1 MQLIPIAILSNQEG
15 GKLILKVLRIMK
27 ATAFVMLF
35 ACLQS
40 VASTNGQSITLTVK
54 DVPARE
60 VFREIQKQTGKSL
73 VVSEGVLSR
82 IGKITLDVKAQ
93 PIQKVLD
100 LCLRKDRFTYNDV
113 DGIIVITDKS
123 EVVPPKVPAPAL
135 DTAGFVVSGRIVDA
149 GGAPLPGAS
158 VSRVGT
164 KEGAAADASGNFRLK
179 LPTGGATLL
188 ISYLGYQPLR
198 MQVSKADFLTI
209 VLKPSEAKVEEVVV
223 VGYGT
228 QKKASLTSAI
238 SSIDTKD
245 MMSIPASNLSNVL
258 AGRASG
264 TFVQSG
270 SGVPG
275 KSSIVRIRSSSSWN
289 SSGPLIVIDGVARDQ
304 AAFDA
309 LDPNQVQNITI
320 LKDAASAAIY
330 GSRSSD
336 GVLLVTTKTGKAGK
350 ATVQFNSIFGVY
362 SKPEIDVK
370 YLSMDESMDMYNSTH
385 TGAADFRFNQYDRD
399 WIHKNNPDGN
409 LHYDEAYQ
417 RPFTQRHSLNVSGG
431 TDRVTYFIGGTFY
444 DEKGFLPQL
453 AYQKYSLRSNVQVAI
468 TKDLTLGLNLSYN
481 KGARSRFF
489 TIEGKDDDLSGFYEK
504 LKYIMPPTTF
514 AYIDGKPMAPTWV
527 TNPIEMMKNGGY
539 MHINRQ
545 YIDGIINLEY
555 KVPFIKG
562 LTLKGVA
569 DLYNGNDFSK
579 AYAIQPLL
587 YQFKLDPKSGIQ
599 QIYTNEII
607 GTKTATSPA
616 QPFIGNENGRTNSY
630 QVNAIATYE
639 KNFGNHHL
647 NIVGVYE
654 QSDGY
659 YNYSSIYKYNF
670 PVYTRDQF
678 PFASRASGDTKA
690 DGYETYLDAR
700 VSYVGRVNYDYQHKY
715 LLSASVRADGSSKFA
730 KDKRWGYFPAASLGW
745 VMSEEAF
752 LAGLKKSGIDMLKLR
767 LSYGATGNDNIPAW
781 LFKELYNASASPFY
795 LGDPTSS
802 KSILA
807 YNGIAQ
813 TNYTWE
819 GAKSYN
825 AGVDLNFRQHWSFVA
840 DVWTKKTFNIL
851 GQRILET
858 PVEFGSSYPIEN
870 YGRMNAKGMD
880 IELGYVYGKIGKD
893 FTFDIKANFG
903 LATTHVL
910 VKDKALGAT
919 QADDPV
925 GKPLNY
931 QAGYEAAGI
940 LRTDADVSA
949 LPAGY
954 TIFGVKPEKGMMNF
968 TDVNGPNGK
977 PDGLIDSY
985 DKVVLAQY
993 SNAVVPGSNNQ
1004 SNNAPVS
1011 YGLSISMAYKNFR
1024 LSMLLSGL
1032 AGYKVIYNDPWG
1044 RNGGNIPYPAYYG
1057 DAYSESNPNG
1067 KFPKLYNANG
1077 NQRQDYSVVSALN
1090 TFNGDFLRLK
1100 NVNLSYD
1107 FSQTLLKKAGLSAAQ
1122 IFAGA
1127 TNLFCLR
1134 KFKLYDPE
1142 VYSFGSY
1149 PIMTNVSLGF
1159 NVQF

>member
-1 MQLIPIAILSNQEG
+1 M
-15 GKLILKVLRIMK
+15 KV
-27 ATAFVMLF
+27 TAFLVLF
-35 ACLQS
+35 ACTQA
-40 VASTNGQSITLTVK
+40 VARTSNGQSITLSVK
-54 DVPARE
+54 DAPAKE
-60 VFREIQKQTGKSL
+60 VFREIQKQSGKSL
-73 VVSEGVLSR
+73 MVSEAVLSR
-82 IGKITLDVKAQ
+82 IGKLTLHIKDQALE
-93 PIQKVLD
+93 KVLER
-100 LCLRKDRFTYNDV
+100 CLQKDRFTYTNV
-113 DGIIVITDKS
+113 DGVIVITEKP
-123 EVVPPKVPAPAL
+123 EMVPPTDLAPAV
-135 DTAGFVVSGRIVDA
+135 DTSGFVVTGKIVDA
-149 GGAPLPGAS
+149 AGNPLPGAS
-158 VSRVGT
+158 VSRAGT
-164 KEGAAADASGNFRLK
+164 RDGAAADAGGNFRLK
-179 LPTGGATLL
+179 VPSGTATLV
-188 ISYLGYQPLR
+188 ISYIGYQPLHLE
-198 MQVSKADFLTI
+198 VSHAGFHTI
-209 VLKPSEAKVEEVVV
+209 VLKPADAKVDEVVV

-245 MMSIPASNLSNVL
+245 MMSIPAANLSNVL

-304 AAFDA
+304 ATFDA
-309 LDPNQVQNITI
+309 LDPNQVQSITI

-350 ATVQFNSIFGVY
+350 AMVQFSSLFGVY

-370 YLSMDESMDMYNSTH
+370 YLSMDESMDLYNSTH
-385 TGAADFRFNQYDRD
+385 TGTADFRFNQYDRD
-399 WIHKNNPDGN
+399 WIHKNNPEGN

-417 RPFTQRHSLNVSGG
+417 HPFTQRHSLNVSGG
-431 TDRVTYFIGGTFY
+431 TDRVAYFIGGTFY

-453 AYQKYSLRSNVQVAI
+453 GYQKYNLRSNVQVAI
-468 TKDLTLGLNLSYN
+468 TKDLSLGLNLSYN
-481 KGARSRFF
+481 KGGRSRFY

-514 AYIDGKPMAPTWV
+514 AYIDGKPMSPTWV
-527 TNPIEMMKNGGY
+527 SNPIELMKNGGY
-539 MHINRQ
+539 LHVNKQ

-599 QIYTNEII
+599 QLYTNEII
-607 GTKTATSPA
+607 GTKVATAPA
-616 QPFIGNENGRTNSY
+616 QPFIGNENGRTSSY
-630 QVNAIATYE
+630 QINAIASYD
-639 KNFGNHHL
+639 KHFGNHNL

-670 PVYTRDQF
+670 PVNTTDQF
-678 PFASRASGDTKA
+678 PFASQASGDTKA
-690 DGYETYLDAR
+690 NGFETYLDAR

-715 LLSASVRADGSSKFA
+715 LVSASLRADGSSKFS
-730 KDKRWGYFPAASLGW
+730 KDNRWGYFPAASLGW
-745 VMSEEAF
+745 VMSEEPF
-752 LAGLKKSGIDMLKLR
+752 LANLKKKGLDMLKIR
-767 LSYGATGNDNIPAW
+767 ASYGSTGNDNIPAW
-781 LFKELYNASASPFY
+781 LFKEIYNASSTPFY
-795 LGDPTSS
+795 LGDPGSS

-825 AGVDLNFRQHWSFVA
+825 AGVDLNFKQHWSVVA
-840 DVWTKKTFNIL
+840 DVWTKNTFNIL
-851 GQRILET
+851 GQRILAI
-858 PVEFGSSYPIEN
+858 PVEFGASYPIEN

-880 IELGYVYGKIGKD
+880 LELGYLDGKIGKD
-893 FTFDIKANFG
+893 FLFDVKANFG
-903 LATTHVL
+903 LATTNVL
-910 VKDKALGAT
+910 KKDKALGAT
-919 QADDPV
+919 PADDPV

-931 QAGYEAAGI
+931 QAGYDAIGI
-940 LRTDADVSA
+940 LRTDADVNA

-954 TIFGVKPEKGMMNF
+954 TIFGAAPAKGMMNF
-968 TDVNGPNGK
+968 TDVGGPDGK
-977 PDGLIDSY
+977 PDGRIDSY
-985 DKVVLAQY
+985 DKVVVAKY
-993 SNAVVPGSNNQ
+993 SNAVVPGSSNQ
-1004 SNNAPVS
+1004 SNNAPIA
-1011 YGLSISMAYKNFR
+1011 YGLSISMGYKNFR
-1024 LSMLLSGL
+1024 LSMLLAGL

-1057 DAYSESNPNG
+1057 DSWSETNPNG
-1067 KFPKLYNANG
+1067 KFPKLYNASG

-1090 TFNGDFLRLK
+1090 TFSGDFLRLK
-1100 NVNLSYD
+1100 NLNLSYD
-1107 FSQTLLKKAGLSAAQ
+1107 LSPALLKRAGLSSAQ
-1122 IFAGA
+1122 VFAGA

>member
-1 MQLIPIAILSNQEG
+1 MQLIPYSILSNQEG
-15 GKLILKVLRIMK
+15 GKLTQKVLRIMK
-27 ATAFVMLF
+27 ATAFLILV

-40 VASTNGQSITLTVK
+40 VARTNGQSITLSVK
-54 DVPARE
+54 DASAKE

-73 VVSEGVLSR
+73 MVSEGVLSR
-82 IGKITLDVKAQ
+82 IGKITLEVKSQ
-93 PIQKVLD
+93 PIEKVLD
-100 LCLRKDRFTYNDV
+100 LCLRKDHFTYTEI
-113 DGIIVITDKS
+113 DGIIVIVDKP
-123 EVVPPKVPAPAL
+123 EVVPLKVPAPAL
-135 DTAGFVVSGRIVDA
+135 DTSGFVVTGRIVDA
-149 GGAPLPGAS
+149 GGTPLPGAS
-158 VSRVGT
+158 VSRAGT
-164 KEGAAADASGNFRLK
+164 KEGTAADANGNFRLK

-188 ISYLGYQPLR
+188 ISYLGYQQQR
-198 MQVSKADFLTI
+198 MEISHAGSLTI
-209 VLKPSEAKVEEVVV
+209 TLKPSDAVVEEVVV

-245 MMSIPASNLSNVL
+245 MMSVPAANLSNVL

-270 SGVPG
+270 TGVPG

-289 SSGPLIVIDGVARDQ
+289 SSGPLIVIDGIARDQ

-309 LDPNQVQNITI
+309 LDPNQVQSITI

-336 GVLLVTTKTGKAGK
+336 GVLLVTTKTGREGK

-370 YLSMDESMDMYNSTH
+370 YLSMDQSMDIYNSIH
-385 TGAADFRFNQYDRD
+385 TGAADFRYNQYDRD
-399 WIHKNNPDGN
+399 WIHKNNPEGN
-409 LHYDEAYQ
+409 LHYDEAHQ
-417 RPFTQRHSLNVSGG
+417 QPFTQRHSLNVSGG

-481 KGARSRFF
+481 KGERSRFY

-514 AYIDGKPMAPTWV
+514 AYIDGKPMSPTWV

-599 QIYTNEII
+599 QVYTNEII
-607 GTKTATSPA
+607 GTKVATSPA

-630 QVNAIATYE
+630 QVNAIATYD
-639 KNFGNHHL
+639 KHFGNHNL

-659 YNYSSIYKYNF
+659 YSYSSIYKYNF
-670 PVYTRDQF
+670 PVYTSDQF

-690 DGYETYLDAR
+690 DGYETYLDSR

-715 LLSASVRADGSSKFA
+715 LVSASVRADGSSKFA

-745 VMSEEAF
+745 VLSEESF
-752 LAGLKKSGIDMLKLR
+752 LAGLKKSGVDMLKLR
-767 LSYGATGNDNIPAW
+767 LSYGSTGNDNIPAW
-781 LFKELYNASASPFY
+781 LFKELYNASAAPFY
-795 LGDPTSS
+795 LGDPAAS

-840 DVWTKKTFNIL
+840 DVWTKNTFNIL
-851 GQRILET
+851 GQRLLET

-893 FTFDIKANFG
+893 FTFDVKANFG
-903 LATTHVL
+903 LATTRVL
-910 VKDKALGAT
+910 IKDKALGAT
-919 QADDPV
+919 PADDPV

-931 QAGYEAAGI
+931 QSGYQASGI
-940 LRTDADVSA
+940 LRTDADVAA
-949 LPAGY
+949 LPVGY
-954 TIFGVKPEKGMMNF
+954 TIFGAKPEKGMMNF
-968 TDVNGPNGK
+968 TDVGGPNGK
-977 PDGLIDSY
+977 PDGVIDAY
-985 DKVVLAQY
+985 DKVVVAQY
-993 SNAVVPGSNNQ
+993 SNAVVTGSSNQ
-1004 SNNAPVS
+1004 SNNAPIS
-1011 YGLSISMAYKNFR
+1011 YGLSISMGYKNFR
-1024 LSMLLSGL
+1024 LSMLWAGL
-1032 AGYKVIYNDPWG
+1032 AGYKVIYNDPWNRSG
-1044 RNGGNIPYPAYYG
+1044 AGAIPTPAYYADSYS
-1057 DAYSESNPNG
+1057 DANPNG
-1067 KFPKLYNANG
+1067 KFPKLYNASG

-1090 TFNGDFLRLK
+1090 TFSGDFLRLK
-1100 NVNLSYD
+1100 NLNLSYD
-1107 FSQTLLKKAGLSAAQ
+1107 FSQMLKKTGLSSAQ